1 MQKLFYN
8 RRRLALTG
16 GVLIV
21 VSALMGARIERAFSD
36 DNAEQQVEKYSD
48 VMRMVQSYY
57 VDKVDLGKLN
67 DAAIVG
73 MLGQLDP
80 HTIYLP
86 PQSVQEQDEEFQGN
100 FQGIGVT
107 FTIIK
112 DTITVDSPIPGGPSD
127 LLGIRAGDKI
137 VTINDSSAIGL
148 KEDDVRKE
156 LRGPKGTKVAVGI
169 DRYGVA
175 RPIAY
180 TITRDVIPIVS
191 VMAHFMVDPT
201 TGYVDIGRFA
211 GTTYDELMQA
221 LNDLKSQGMQRLIL
235 DLRSNPGG
243 YMAQAVRIADEF
255 IGGNKTIVY
264 TKGRDHDFDDVLT
277 SHPGDEFEKT
287 PLVVLVD
294 NGSASASEIVSG
306 AFQDLDRALIVGQRT
321 FGKGLVQRQ
330 YPLPDGSAVRLTISR
345 YYTPSGRCIQKPYV
359 GGKYVKSAIAGDRDY
374 QVEDNYSHS
383 FDSKDYDLNGK
394 DTSRPKYK
402 TAAGRTIFGGGG
414 ITPDYLVR
422 NDTIQQTTRKIWAA
436 GVLSDFTEDYV
447 AQHIGQIEKEGDANY
462 FVKNFKI
469 TDAMFNDILERAK
482 AKKIDVD
489 MKEFAIDRPW
499 LSMVL
504 RAEIGRHIYGNEV
517 RYRVLLQ
524 DDRQYQ
530 EAYNVLDEASHLAAV
545 FK

>member
-16 GVLIV
+16 GILIV

-36 DNAEQQVEKYSD
+36 DPITVQLEKYND
-48 VMRMVQSYY
+48 VMSMVQHYY
-57 VDKVDLGKLN
+57 VDKVDLSKLN

-86 PQSVQEQDEEFQGN
+86 PKNVQEQDEEFQGN

-112 DTITVDSPIPGGPSD
+112 DTITVDAPVPGGPSD

-148 KEDDVRKE
+148 KEDDVRKD
-156 LRGPKGTKVAVGI
+156 LRGPKGTKVTVGI
-169 DRYGVA
+169 DRFGETQ
-175 RPIAY
+175 PIKY

-221 LNDLKSQGMQRLIL
+221 LNDLRSQGMQRLIL
-235 DLRSNPGG
+235 DLRGNPGG
-243 YMAQAVRIADEF
+243 YMEQAVHIADEF
-255 IGGNKTIVY
+255 IGGTKTIVY
-264 TKGRDHDFDDVLT
+264 TKGRDHDFDDMLV
-277 SHPGDEFEKT
+277 SHPGDEYEKT

-306 AFQDLDRALIVGQRT
+306 AFQDLDRALIVGQTT

-345 YYTPSGRCIQKPYV
+345 YYTPSGRSIQKPYE
-359 GGKYVKSAIAGDRDY
+359 GGHYLKNATTSAEDY
-374 QVEDNYSHS
+374 EEEDNYSHTN
-383 FDSKDYDLNGK
+383 DLNGR

-402 TAAGRTIFGGGG
+402 TAAGRTIYGGGG

-422 NDTIQQTTRKIWAA
+422 NDTIQQTTRKILAS
-436 GVLSDFTEDYV
+436 GVLGDFVEDYV

-462 FVKNFKI
+462 FVKNFRI
-469 TDAMFNDILERAK
+469 TDAMFNDIFKRAK
-482 AKKIDVD
+482 DKKIEVN
-489 MKEFAIDRPW
+489 MEQFTIDQPW
-499 LSMVL
+499 LTDEL
-504 RAEIGRHIYGNEV
+504 RAEIGRHIFGNEV
-517 RYRVLLQ
+517 RYRILLQ

-530 EAYNVLDEASHLAAV
+530 KAYNVLGEATHLAAV

>member
-16 GVLIV
+16 GVLII

-36 DNAEQQVEKYSD
+36 SPIDDQIQKYGE
-48 VMRMVQSYY
+48 VMNMVQHYY

-86 PQSVQEQDEEFQGN
+86 PSNVKEQDEEFQGN

-137 VTINDSSAIGL
+137 VTINDSNVVGI
-148 KEDDVRKE
+148 KEDDVRRE
-156 LRGPKGTKVAVGI
+156 LRGPKGTKVTVGV
-169 DRYGVA
+169 DRYGDA
-175 RPIAY
+175 QPIKF

-201 TGYVDIGRFA
+201 TGYVDVGRFA

-221 LNDLKSQGMQRLIL
+221 LNDLRSQGMQRLIL
-235 DLRSNPGG
+235 DLRGNPGG
-243 YMAQAVRIADEF
+243 YMEQAVRIADEF
-255 IGGNKTIVY
+255 IGGTKTIVY

-277 SHPGDEFEKT
+277 SHPGDQYEKT

-306 AFQDLDRALIVGQRT
+306 AFQDLDRALIVGQTT

-345 YYTPSGRCIQKPYV
+345 YYTPSGRSIQKPYV
-359 GGKYVKSAIAGDRDY
+359 GGHYLKNATASVGDY
-374 QVEDNYSHS
+374 EEEDNYSHTN
-383 FDSKDYDLNGK
+383 DLNGR

-402 TAAGRTIFGGGG
+402 TAAGRTIYGGGG

-436 GVLSDFTEDYV
+436 GVLADFSEDYV
-447 AQHIGQIEKEGDANY
+447 TQHIEQIEKEGDANY

-469 TDAMFNDILERAK
+469 TDAMFNDILRRAK
-482 AKKIDVD
+482 DKKVDVD
-489 MKEFAIDRPW
+489 MDQFNIDRPW
-499 LSMVL
+499 LAVVL
-504 RAEIGRHIYGNEV
+504 RAEIGRHIFGNEV
-517 RYRVLLQ
+517 RYKILLE

-530 EAYNVLDEASHLAAV
+530 EAYAVLGEASHLAAV

>member
-16 GVLIV
+16 GILIL
-21 VSALMGARIERAFSD
+21 VSALMGARIERAVSD
-36 DNAEQQVEKYSD
+36 SPIDDQLVKYSD
-48 VMRMVQSYY
+48 VMNLVQHYY
-57 VDKVDLGKLN
+57 VDKVDLRKLN

-86 PQSVQEQDEEFQGN
+86 PTSVQEQDEEFQGN

-112 DTITVDSPIPGGPSD
+112 DTITVDSPVPGGPSD

-137 VTINDSSAIGL
+137 VSINDSSAIGL

-156 LRGPKGTKVAVGI
+156 LRGPKGTKVTVGI
-169 DRYGVA
+169 DRYGETK
-175 RPIAY
+175 PISY

-201 TGYVDIGRFA
+201 TGYVDVGRFA

-235 DLRSNPGG
+235 DLRGNPGG
-243 YMAQAVRIADEF
+243 YMEQAVRIADEF

-264 TKGRDHDFDDVLT
+264 TKSRDRDFDDVLT

-294 NGSASASEIVSG
+294 NGSASASEIVTG
-306 AFQDLDRALIVGQRT
+306 ALQDLDRALVVGQNT

-330 YPLPDGSAVRLTISR
+330 YPLPDGSAIRLTISH
-345 YYTPSGRCIQKPYV
+345 YYTPSGRCIQRPYV
-359 GGKYVKSAIAGDRDY
+359 GGHYLKSRIVGDENY
-374 QVEDNYSHS
+374 TIEDNYNHTY
-383 FDSKDYDLNGK
+383 DSPNFILDGK
-394 DTSRPKYK
+394 DTARPKFH
-402 TAAGRTIFGGGG
+402 TANGRTIYGDGG

-422 NDTIQQTTRKIWAA
+422 NDTIQQTTKTIWAA
-436 GVLSDFTEDYV
+436 GVLADFTEDYV
-447 AQHIGQIEKEGDANY
+447 ARHIEQIEKEGDANY

-469 TDAMFNDILERAK
+469 TDAMFDNILARAK
-482 AKKIDVD
+482 AKKIDVN
-489 MKEFAIDRPW
+489 MEQFNIDRPW
-499 LSMVL
+499 LSVVL
-504 RAEIGRHIYGNEV
+504 RAEIGRHIFGNEV
-517 RYRVLLQ
+517 RYRILLQ

-530 EAYNVLDEASHLAAV
+530 EAYKVLDQASHLAAV

>member
-1 MQKLFYN
+1 MHKLFYN

-16 GVLIV
+16 GILIV
-21 VSALMGARIERAFSD
+21 VSALMGARIERAYSSD
-36 DNAEQQVEKYSD
+36 NSLEQIQKFGD
-48 VMRMVQSYY
+48 VLRDVQAYY
-57 VDKVDLGKLN
+57 VDSVNVGKLT

-86 PQSVQEQDEEFQGN
+86 PQSVKEQDEEFQGN

-107 FTIIK
+107 FTIIQ
-112 DTITVDSPIPGGPSD
+112 DTITVDAPIPGGPSD

-137 VTINDSSAIGL
+137 VSIDGKTAVGM
-148 KEDDVRKE
+148 KEDDVRKN
-156 LRGPKGTKVAVGI
+156 LRGPKGTKVTVGI
-169 DRYGVA
+169 VRYGEPK
-175 RPIAY
+175 PIDF

-235 DLRSNPGG
+235 DLRGNPGG
-243 YMAQAVRIADEF
+243 YMEQAVRIADEF
-255 IGGNKTIVY
+255 IGGTKTIVY
-264 TKGRDHDFDDVLT
+264 TKGRDHDFDDVLV

-294 NGSASASEIVSG
+294 NGSASASEIVTG
-306 AFQDLDRALIVGQRT
+306 ALQDLDRAIVVGETT

-359 GGKYVKSAIAGDRDY
+359 GGEYVKNTTGTLAANDNF
-374 QVEDNYSHS
+374 QNEDNYAHT
-383 FDSKDYDLNGK
+383 YDLQGR
-394 DTSRPKYK
+394 DTSRPKYH
-402 TAAGRTIFGGGG
+402 TADGRVVYGGGG
-414 ITPDYLVR
+414 ITPDYIVR
-422 NDTIQQTTRKIWAA
+422 NDTIQQTTRKIWAS
-436 GVLSDFTEDYV
+436 GVLNDFVEDYV
-447 AQHIGQIEKEGDANY
+447 AEHIEQIQKEGDANY

-469 TDAMFNDILERAK
+469 TDAMFNNILHRAK
-482 AKKIDVD
+482 EKKIDVNMGQFD
-489 MKEFAIDRPW
+489 IDKPW
-499 LSMVL
+499 LAVVL

-517 RYRVLLQ
+517 RYRVLLE
-524 DDRQYQ
+524 DDKQYQ
-530 EAYNVLDEASHLAAV
+530 EAYKVLGEATHLAAV

>member
-16 GVLIV
+16 GILII

-36 DNAEQQVEKYSD
+36 SPIDDQIQKYGE
-48 VMRMVQSYY
+48 VMNMVQHYY

-86 PQSVQEQDEEFQGN
+86 PTNVKEQDEEFQGN

-112 DTITVDSPIPGGPSD
+112 DTITVDSPVPGGPSD

-137 VTINDSSAIGL
+137 VSINDSTAIGL
-148 KEDDVRKE
+148 KEDDVRKN
-156 LRGPKGTKVAVGI
+156 LRGPKGTKVKVGI
-169 DRYGVA
+169 DRYGETK
-175 RPIAY
+175 PIDY

-201 TGYVDIGRFA
+201 TGYVDVGRFA

-221 LNDLKSQGMQRLIL
+221 LNDMRSQGMQRLIL
-235 DLRSNPGG
+235 DLRGNPGG
-243 YMAQAVRIADEF
+243 YMEQAVRIADEF
-255 IGGNKTIVY
+255 IGGTKTIVY

-277 SHPGDEFEKT
+277 SHPGDQYEKT

-306 AFQDLDRALIVGQRT
+306 AFQDLDRALIVGQTT

-330 YPLPDGSAVRLTISR
+330 YPLPDGSAIRLTISR
-345 YYTPSGRCIQKPYV
+345 YYTPSGRSIQKPYV
-359 GGKYVKSAIAGDRDY
+359 GGHYVKNATASAEDY
-374 QVEDNYSHS
+374 EEEDNYSHAN
-383 FDSKDYDLNGK
+383 DLNGH
-394 DTSRPKYK
+394 DTSRPKFK
-402 TAAGRTIFGGGG
+402 TAAGRTIYGGGG

-436 GVLSDFTEDYV
+436 GVLADFSEDYV
-447 AQHIGQIEKEGDANY
+447 TQHIEQTEKQGDANY

-469 TDAMFNDILERAK
+469 TDAMFDDILRRAK
-482 AKKIDVD
+482 DKKVDVN
-489 MKEFAIDRPW
+489 MEQFNIDRPW
-499 LSMVL
+499 LAVVL
-504 RAEIGRHIYGNEV
+504 RAEIGRHIFGNEV
-517 RYRVLLQ
+517 RYRILLE

-530 EAYNVLDEASHLAAV
+530 EAYNVLGEASHLAAV